1 MKPKERD
8 SILKLQESIR
18 QQRTR
23 AGMPAESTIE
33 SFELL
38 EAMRKKPPIQ
48 KIVSYVRSSLQQ
60 KSLSNSSGILISPP
74 TTPEKKES

>member
-18 QQRTR
+18 EQRTR

-38 EAMRKKPPIQ
+38 EAIRKKPPIQ
-48 KIVSYVRSSLQQ
+48 KIVSYVRASLQQ
-60 KSLSNSSGILISPP
+60 KTLSNSSGILIPHQPP
-74 TTPEKKES
+74 PEKR

>member
-1 MKPKERD
+1 MKPKERE
-8 SILKLQESIR
+8 SIKKLQESIR
-18 QQRTR
+18 EQRTR

-38 EAMRKKPPIQ
+38 EAIRKKPPIQ

-60 KSLSNSSGILISPP
+60 KTSTNSSGILVPP
-74 TTPEKKES
+74 KAPPSKQ